1 VSTTRKVSPRAH
13 MLHEYKRRQM
23 EFEDREFCRYN
34 LSPVKMS
41 APYKYY
47 FDRQCGVGLATLIK
61 ADLSQ
66 PDGTLICGVGGGAD
80 LQFWIEHL
88 PLDRCLA
95 LDFSIE
101 AIRATQR
108 RLRNH
113 SISKLVEYLKADI
126 ECIPLK
132 DNSLD
137 LVIASQVLHHTL
149 DPAKACKEM
158 FRVARRGVL
167 LLEPANTMMVSMLKR
182 IGLARATEDAGNV
195 VLRFRRSDFESYLY
209 GCDCSVRY
217 RTYLF
222 YDHPILERNLGR
234 YFNFAGGIPVLKTLY
249 SLTDHLM
256 FPLRSK
262 CAVLLTKRHKAGP

>member
-1 VSTTRKVSPRAH
+1 
-13 MLHEYKRRQM
+13 
-23 EFEDREFCRYN
+23 
-34 LSPVKMS
+34 
-41 APYKYY
+41 
-47 FDRQCGVGLATLIK
+47 IK

-149 DPAKACKEM
+149 DPAKACRER
-158 FRVARRGVL
+158 FRVASLVEL
-167 LLEPANTMMVSMLKR
+167 LLQPAKT
-182 IGLARATEDAGNV
+182 I
-195 VLRFRRSDFESYLY
+195 
-209 GCDCSVRY
+209 
-217 RTYLF
+217 
-222 YDHPILERNLGR
+222 IL
-234 YFNFAGGIPVLKTLY
+234 
-249 SLTDHLM
+249 SLLQ
-256 FPLRSK
+256 PLR
-262 CAVLLTKRHKAGP
+262 R